1 MSVIGIS
8 PSDLVGR
15 VRVANK
21 AVCALKTETG
31 AQVQYQA
38 IKQSHDDLHTAV
50 KALSE
55 ACPLFDVP
63 SSTELGQSLEHLLKK
78 HEQQE
83 KNTLKYEAALG
94 EGSSPKK
101 RKGIRRKLQWAF
113 QEDKEL
119 RDCDARNRLAVDA
132 TILQTL
138 Q

>member
-8 PSDLVGR
+8 PSDIVGG

-21 AVCALKTETG
+21 AVDALRTRNG

-38 IKQSHDDLHTAV
+38 IKQSHDDLHAAT
-50 KALSE
+50 KALFE
-55 ACPLFDVP
+55 ACSSFDVP
-63 SSTELGQSLEHLLKK
+63 SSTELAQSLKHLLEK

-83 KNTLKYEAALG
+83 KHTLKYEAALG
-94 EGSSPKK
+94 EGSSPQK

-119 RDCDARNRLAVDA
+119 RDSDARSRLAVDA
-132 TILQTL
+132 AILQTL